1 MPIDIAK
8 DVYRYLA
15 RDWGLKDASL
25 TDKKCAQLKDGISDL
40 RLRYH
45 KNREIPYHD
54 PLVRRTYLATFAPR
68 YAYTLYH
75 SLSKVANEAK
85 QVLGCW
91 DKGEAVMCMLGGGPA
106 CELYGLLDWLYENG
120 IEPRYLHVVLC
131 DRQAYWRTFHSFL
144 FADLLAARFKKTL
157 VVPTYEAV
165 DFPVPS
171 GKKFNRQSVNYGFG
185 QSAMLAEAKLITIV
199 NCLSE
204 LPDHRGFECHLR
216 YLTRLAWSDQL
227 VVCAD
232 SNAKKR
238 RPRMSWLKAHFDDAN
253 NFESKELFCGSE
265 MMDATN
271 WLKKDATTQ
280 KIFDSRSPKW
290 ESSMKRWVYICKTGK

>member
-1 MPIDIAK
+1 MPFDIAQ

-15 RDWGLKDASL
+15 RDWGLQDEKL
-25 TDKKCAQLKDGISDL
+25 TDKKCQLLKKYISLL
-40 RLRYH
+40 RVKYQ
-45 KNREIPYHD
+45 KNRKIPYHKAV
-54 PLVRRTYLATFAPR
+54 VRRTYLATFAPR

-75 SLSKVANEAK
+75 CLSKTPLEAK
-85 QVLGCW
+85 QVLDSW
-91 DKGEAVMCMLGGGPA
+91 HNKDAVMCMLGGGPA

-144 FADLLAARFKKTL
+144 FADILAARFKKTL
-157 VVPTYEAV
+157 IVPTYETV
-165 DFPVPS
+165 DFPVQT
-171 GKKFNRQSVNYGFG
+171 GKKFNRLSVNYGFA
-185 QSAMLAEAKLITIV
+185 QHAMLAEAKLITVV

-232 SNAKKR
+232 SNARKW
-238 RPRMSWLKAHFDDAN
+238 RPRMSWLKDHFDKAE
-253 NFESKELFCGSE
+253 NFESKELHCGSE
-265 MMDATN
+265 KMEAN
-271 WLKKDATTQ
+271 WLTQDATTQ
-280 KIFDSRSPKW
+280 KIFGVPSPKW
-290 ESSMKRWVYICKTGK
+290 ETSINRWVYIRKTGE

>member
-1 MPIDIAK
+1 MPIDIAPG
-8 DVYRYLA
+8 VYRYLA
-15 RDWGLKDASL
+15 RDWGLQDQAL
-25 TDKKCAQLKDGISDL
+25 TDTKCQLLKKNISIL
-40 RLRYH
+40 RKKYQR
-45 KNREIPYHD
+45 NREIPYHKAV
-54 PLVRRTYLATFAPR
+54 VRRTYLATFAPR

-75 SLSKVANEAK
+75 CLSNVPNEAK
-85 QVLGCW
+85 QVLGGW
-91 DKGEAVMCMLGGGPA
+91 HKKDAVMCLLGGGPA

-144 FADLLAARFKKTL
+144 FADLLAEKFKKTL
-157 VVPTYEAV
+157 IVPTYESV
-165 DFPVPS
+165 EFPVQT
-171 GKKFNRQSVNYGFG
+171 GKKFNRLGVNYGFA
-185 QSAMLAEAKLITIV
+185 QTAMLAEAKLITIV

-238 RPRMSWLKAHFDDAN
+238 RPRMKWLKDHFDNAV
-253 NFESKELFCGSE
+253 NFESKELHCGSE
-265 MMDATN
+265 TMDAN
-271 WLKKDATTQ
+271 WLTQDATTQ
-280 KIFDSRSPKW
+280 KIFGVPSPKW
-290 ESSMKRWVYICKTGK
+290 ETSMNRWVYIRKTGK